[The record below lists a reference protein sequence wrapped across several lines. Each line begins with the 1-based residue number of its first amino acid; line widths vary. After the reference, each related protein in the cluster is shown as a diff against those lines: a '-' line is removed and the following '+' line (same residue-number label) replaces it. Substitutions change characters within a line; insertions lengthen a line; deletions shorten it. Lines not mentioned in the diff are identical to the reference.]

1 MSVQTQILIVI
12 GLSVLLIAGV
22 LWLAK
27 RLWRWRAQ
35 LVLLNQQIERQPLE
49 GLTSGPLSH
58 LSHQAPQT
66 RASQRVPREIGYE
79 LMLRRSQIA
88 QTRLD
93 VARWQLRSRQIRQVL
108 QFLRLMRSLWL
119 YRIGRR
125 GLFTKRARTKRAR
138 IKHARKQG

>member
-58 LSHQAPQT
+58 LSYQAPQT

-138 IKHARKQG
+138 KRG